1 MKVLLTG
8 ATGYVGSALREYLKR
23 QGHDVRLLVRKES
36 AHKAPTEGYDIVEGT
51 VFNTNA
57 CLRATDGM
65 DTVVHLVGLIRENPS
80 QGIVFDEYHR
90 VATGNMLEAAKVSGV
105 ERFIH
110 MSALGTRENA
120 RSKYHRTKW
129 EGEQLVQKSSL
140 RWTIFR
146 PAWIFSPGDG
156 LSTQI
161 SSLVRKPLVPLID
174 GGRSLMQPV
183 SLEDVCEIMS
193 RSLIMPETHGM
204 IYEVGGPDR
213 IAFRDLVT
221 KTAEFVGKH
230 LRTMTVPFW
239 AIKPFVAAMQRFTFF
254 PLTVDQMKMLSEDN
268 VCEIDPF
275 VKTFQLQPKSFVE
288 ALPGLVR

>member
-1 MKVLLTG
+1 MKVLITG
-8 ATGYVGSALREYLKR
+8 ATGYVGSALREYIKR

-36 AHKAPTEGYDIVEGT
+36 VHKAPTDGYDIVEGN

-57 CLRATDGM
+57 CLRAVDGM
-65 DTVVHLVGLIRENPS
+65 DAVVHLVGLIRENPS

-90 VATGNMLEAAKVSGV
+90 VATQNVLQACEISGV
-105 ERFIH
+105 ERFVH

-129 EGEQLVQKSSL
+129 DGEELVRQTEL

-146 PAWIFSPGDG
+146 PAWIFSPGDD

-161 SSLVRKPLVPLID
+161 SSLVHKPLVPLID
-174 GGRSLMQPV
+174 GGKSLMQPV
-183 SLEDVCEIMS
+183 SLEDICEVMS
-193 RSLIMPETHGM
+193 RSLTMPETQGM
-204 IYEVGGPDR
+204 VYEVGGPDR
-213 IAFRDLVT
+213 IAFHDLMT
-221 KTAEFVGKH
+221 KSAEFVGKH
-230 LRTMTVPFW
+230 LRTMNVPAW

-275 VKTFQLQPKSFVE
+275 VKAFQLQPKSFVE